1 MQHNDLYVT
10 IEKHEIVNRT
20 FLMPDYVMY
29 FINLHP
35 LNIVCKRNY
44 EDFTKLKATLTEIY
58 PGIRLAYLEKN
69 SWFSSTN
76 IEFIKKQKK
85 YKAHDVGNTCKVG
98 DKVDIRECRPLSKT
112 KNFIVL
118 K

>member
-1 MQHNDLYVT
+1 
-10 IEKHEIVNRT
+10 
-20 FLMPDYVMY
+20 MPDYVMY

-44 EDFTKLKATLTEIY
+44 EDFTKLKATLAEIY

-76 IEFIKKQKK
+76 IEFIKKQKTMLAFFINDLIK
-85 YKAHDVGNTCKVG
+85 NNE
-98 DKVDIRECRPLSKT
+98 IRNSRVFEEFVTLQEHKQIKRK
-112 KNFIVL
+112 FE
-118 K
+118 